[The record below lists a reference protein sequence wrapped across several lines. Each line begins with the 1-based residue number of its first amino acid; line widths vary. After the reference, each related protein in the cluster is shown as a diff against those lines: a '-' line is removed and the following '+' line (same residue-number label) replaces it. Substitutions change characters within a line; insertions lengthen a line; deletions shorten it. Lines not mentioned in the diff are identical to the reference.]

1 MEEYSPGGG
10 CARRR
15 SKMRS
20 LSAPILVKH
29 PTHSPYPVPGAPPMY
44 AFHNVSAP
52 LLYGFNP
59 CTTPCIP
66 FSSLPAPR
74 KSFLNLNLEYLP
86 ICFCS
91 SSLKPTAL
99 PHINQIGATGLI
111 HLSMGALIPSEG
123 QPAPSLGNPRS
134 STPGE
139 RGIPKTSR

>member
-1 MEEYSPGGG
+1 
-10 CARRR
+10 
-15 SKMRS
+15 MRS

-44 AFHNVSAP
+44 AFHYVS
-52 LLYGFNP
+52 LLYGFKP
-59 CTTPCIP
+59 CTTPHIP

-86 ICFCS
+86 VCFSS

-111 HLSMGALIPSEG
+111 HLSMGAPIPSKDSRLLLW
-123 QPAPSLGNPRS
+123 A
-134 STPGE
+134 TPG
-139 RGIPKTSR
+139 PNSRWAPHPQNLQITCTGSPCGGYQVMGQM